1 MENTGNKIVSR
12 FFELSLKKKLVLI
25 ILFCIFAQNIFLLLF
40 SNRLL
45 NRQEIKTAQ
54 QHVDNECFLINK
66 QLENMYQNTTLC
78 ANELIKE
85 INQILSKKTSGAS
98 LQRSITYS
106 LNYNLHLFPFLTSII
121 YYPEDGQPIAAGSSG
136 TIDPSLIRDSILDS
150 LTSPMP
156 PENIF
161 LPMEWRPCLGIS
173 DEPVLTF
180 YKKVLH
186 IDSGITL
193 GHLLLTMKESSV
205 SALFTNSSQH
215 YYLIDG
221 AYQIVSSTDKAE
233 VLKQCPDELTTAVSP
248 SITGNTSLTI
258 GGMEYFLSWHPIDS
272 LGFTLVNQI
281 PMSELTANIS
291 YNSLLLLCVG
301 ILTCL
306 TVFMFIALFTHMIT
320 KPLGYLNTKIQN
332 VEHGD
337 LKTRSTLARQDEIG
351 RISDSFNAMVS
362 EIDKLTEC
370 MKEEQKQKRKY
381 ELSLIQSQI
390 NPHFFYNV
398 LDVIY
403 VMCYQKDTEN
413 AATVTRYLANYY
425 RNSLS
430 NGQEVISLQD
440 EFDIEKNYL
449 AIQKY
454 RYQDILNY
462 DIVLDPMTA
471 SCKVPKM
478 TLQPLVEN
486 ALYHGLKESRHGGCI
501 RIIGRFLCGKILLAV
516 SDNGNGM
523 TEEYLKELFETEE
536 QEHHF
541 GMQSVKKRLILY
553 YNTSC
558 RFRVF
563 TKPGLGTTVLI
574 MIPASPLT
582 ETL

>member
-1 MENTGNKIVSR
+1 
-12 FFELSLKKKLVLI
+12 
-25 ILFCIFAQNIFLLLF
+25 
-40 SNRLL
+40 
-45 NRQEIKTAQ
+45 
-54 QHVDNECFLINK
+54 
-66 QLENMYQNTTLC
+66 
-78 ANELIKE
+78 
-85 INQILSKKTSGAS
+85 
-98 LQRSITYS
+98 
-106 LNYNLHLFPFLTSII
+106 
-121 YYPEDGQPIAAGSSG
+121 
-136 TIDPSLIRDSILDS
+136 
-150 LTSPMP
+150 
-156 PENIF
+156 
-161 LPMEWRPCLGIS
+161 MEWRPYLGIS
-173 DEPVLTF
+173 KEPVLTF
-180 YKKVLH
+180 CKKVLN
-186 IDSGITL
+186 IDSGATL
-193 GHLLLTMKESSV
+193 GYLLLTMEESSV

-215 YYLIDG
+215 YYLIDEE
-221 AYQIVSSTDKAE
+221 YKIVSSTDKAE
-233 VLKQCPDELTTAVSP
+233 VLRQGPLELKAAVSP
-248 SITGNTSLTI
+248 AVSGNTMLTLDDTK
-258 GGMEYFLSWHPIDS
+258 YFLSWHPIDS
-272 LGFTLVNQI
+272 LGFTLINQI

-306 TVFMFIALFTHMIT
+306 TVIVFIGLFTHMIT

-337 LKTRSTLARQDEIG
+337 LKTRSSLTRRDEIG

-430 NGQEVISLQD
+430 NGQEIISLED
-440 EFDIEKNYL
+440 EFDIVKNYL

-454 RYQDILNY
+454 RYQDIMDY
-462 DIVLDPMTA
+462 EIVLDSRIA
-471 SCKVPKM
+471 ACKLPKM

-486 ALYHGLKESRHGGCI
+486 ALYHGLKESPGGGCI
-501 RIIGRFLCGKILLAV
+501 RITGRILCGKILLAV
-516 SDNGNGM
+516 SDNGTGM
-523 TEEYLKELFETEE
+523 TPEYLKELFETEE
-536 QEHHF
+536 KEHHF
-541 GMQSVKKRLILY
+541 GMQSVRKRLMLY

-563 TKPGLGTTVLI
+563 TKPGRGTAILI
-574 MIPASPLT
+574 LIPAHPPAGGQ
-582 ETL
+582 